1 MSCGSRGT
9 HGRPSSQELLHA
21 RGQAASPGAGPH
33 SARVRGEA
41 GLPAGWQPPPLPTPA
56 HPEKLPELL
65 GGQSLGVWRR
75 LALSCQ
81 KSSFSF
87 SLAVPSSSDFLA
99 RGPSWIKDSLGGGQQ
114 DSALVVRK
122 LCKGGLQL
130 GGRRGQAGPE
140 SGTALSSRLGRLS
153 HQRRRKRGED
163 QERGEEAGPV
173 SGEWGGFPACL
184 Q

>member
-1 MSCGSRGT
+1 MGTARAVPATLRHQAGHRSQASGSSVLRGAQVGVPPNTPVSRGSRGT
-9 HGRPSSQELLHA
+9 HGRPSSRELLHA

-65 GGQSLGVWRR
+65 GGQSLSVWRR

-81 KSSFSF
+81 KSSFSL

-130 GGRRGQAGPE
+130 E
-140 SGTALSSRLGRLS
+140 NI
-153 HQRRRKRGED
+153 
-163 QERGEEAGPV
+163 
-173 SGEWGGFPACL
+173 PARMQVL
-184 Q
+184 ATKP

>member
-1 MSCGSRGT
+1 MKLGSQLDGS
-9 HGRPSSQELLHA
+9 HPLC
-21 RGQAASPGAGPH
+21 
-33 SARVRGEA
+33 
-41 GLPAGWQPPPLPTPA
+41 PPPPTLRSSLSA
-56 HPEKLPELL
+56 W
-65 GGQSLGVWRR
+65 GGQSLSVWRR